1 MTPADIVNRW
11 KVAAQ
16 IHPALEAGMDAIRR
30 MKSEL
35 GQAGITDDSMYDDE
49 FSGEVRCK
57 DGSTF
62 TIKVDILSDGKA
74 NLWASANVNGTY
86 AAKLEASKIFH
97 ALSMKGVTPDKVINA
112 LWSAP
117 ELARKAHALVAFSG
131 AEANKELLRKAHE
144 FLEMANDAGS
154 YVDDDPN
161 IQTAL
166 KNIREGGKTR
176 LAEALGRAVDDFAE
190 AQHKYNNALESAR
203 RSLDDAY

>member
-1 MTPADIVNRW
+1 MTPTDIVDRW

-16 IHPALEAGMDAIRR
+16 IHPALEAGMNAIRR

-74 NLWASANVNGTY
+74 NLWASANVNGPY

-97 ALSMKGVTPDKVINA
+97 ALSMKGVAPDKVINA

-131 AEANKELLRKAHE
+131 AEANQALLADAAR
-144 FLEMANDAGS
+144 FLRSMADQHLVD
-154 YVDDDPN
+154 VDDDLMKA
-161 IQTAL
+161 IH
-166 KNIREGGKTR
+166 NIRQGGKVR
-176 LAEALGRAVDDFAE
+176 LAEALERAADDFAA
-190 AQHKYNNALESAR
+190 AQHKYNNALEAAR
-203 RSLDDAY
+203 RALDDF